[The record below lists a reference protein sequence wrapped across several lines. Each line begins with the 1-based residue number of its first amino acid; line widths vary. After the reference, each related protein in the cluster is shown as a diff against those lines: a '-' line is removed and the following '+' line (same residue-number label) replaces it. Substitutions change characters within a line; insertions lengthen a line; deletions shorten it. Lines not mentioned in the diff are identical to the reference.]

1 MNFFLNDFT
10 QDAQNMIK
18 DNFDFNEQEACASL
32 CFENDTENCSHIA
45 GTWDKIQ
52 KIIPVLKEME
62 YDDFHLYYEDA
73 GIWVLYYHNPDLDNL
88 SWRLVRD

>member
-1 MNFFLNDFT
+1 MIFYLEDFT
-10 QDAQNMIK
+10 QEAQDMIK
-18 DNFDFNEQEACASL
+18 DNFDFDEKEACAVL
-32 CFENDTENCSHIA
+32 CFENDTENCGHVA

-73 GIWVLYYHNPDLDNL
+73 GVWVLYYHSPDLDNL

>member
-1 MNFFLNDFT
+1 MDFFLDDFT
-10 QDAQNMIK
+10 QDAQDVIK
-18 DNFDFNEQEACASL
+18 DNFDFNEQEACAVL
-32 CFENDTENCSHIA
+32 CFENDTENCGHVA

-52 KIIPVLKEME
+52 KIIPILKEME

>member
-1 MNFFLNDFT
+1 MNFYIEDFT
-10 QDAQNMIK
+10 QEAQNMIK
-18 DNFDFNEQEACASL
+18 DNFNFNEQETCASL
-32 CFENDTENCSHIA
+32 CFENDTENCSHVA

>member
-1 MNFFLNDFT
+1 MDFFLDDFT
-10 QDAQNMIK
+10 QDAQDVIK
-18 DNFDFNEQEACASL
+18 DNFDFNEQEACAVL
-32 CFENDTENCSHIA
+32 CFENDTENCGHVA

>member
-1 MNFFLNDFT
+1 MIFYLEDFT
-10 QDAQNMIK
+10 QEAQNMIK
-18 DNFDFNEQEACASL
+18 DNFDFNDQEACAVL
-32 CFENDTENCSHIA
+32 CFENDTENCGHVA